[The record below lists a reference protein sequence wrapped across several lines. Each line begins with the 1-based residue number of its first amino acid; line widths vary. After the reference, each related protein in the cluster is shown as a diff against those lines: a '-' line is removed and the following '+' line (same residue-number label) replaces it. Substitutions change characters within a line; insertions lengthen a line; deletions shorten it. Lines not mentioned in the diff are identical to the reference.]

1 MSRFLLVT
9 KHGHAG
15 ALALGTEIRHWLEKR
30 GVSVAERT
38 HPATRAADDPG
49 LRAEADRSDHVLVL
63 GGDGTFLGVARQLAG
78 SSASILGINFG
89 RVGFLT
95 DVEATDW
102 RAALEALLGGRL
114 GRTDRTLLA
123 WSLERDGAELL
134 SGHAVND
141 VVVGRG
147 PLARVVNIG
156 LTVSIPATGGTPERA
171 ADIGWIR
178 ADGVLVSSPL
188 GSSAYSLSA
197 RGPLVH
203 PAVPA
208 LVVNAIAPFLGS
220 MPPLVVPEAACVR
233 LHCGEGTADTEIWLT
248 VDGQEGYPL
257 NPGDSVLVNGVPGGL
272 HLVTGFGGG
281 YLETLRGRGF
291 IRDFARECTCS
302 ASGRDTGATS
312 EPGAGSN
319 A

>member
-15 ALALGTEIRHWLEKR
+15 ALALGREIRRWLEER
-30 GVSVAERT
+30 GVPVAERT
-38 HPATRAADDPG
+38 HPATHATDDPG
-49 LRAEADRSDHVLVL
+49 LRAVADQCDHVLVL

-95 DVEATDW
+95 EVAASDW
-102 RAALEALLGGRL
+102 REALEALLAGQL

-123 WSLERDGAELL
+123 WSLERDGGEPL

-147 PLARVVNIG
+147 PLARVTTLG
-156 LTVSIPATGGTPERA
+156 LTVSTPAADGTPERMT
-171 ADIGWIR
+171 DIGWIR

-203 PAVPA
+203 PDVPA

-220 MPPLVVPEAACVR
+220 IPPLVVPETACVR
-233 LHCGEGTADTEIWLT
+233 LRCGEGPADAETWLT

-257 NPGDSVLVNGVPGGL
+257 NPGDNVLVCGVPGGL

-281 YLETLRGRGF
+281 YLETLRCRGF
-291 IRDFARECTCS
+291 IREFARECNGA
-302 ASGRDTGATS
+302 ASGTAT
-312 EPGAGSN
+312 EPGGGSG